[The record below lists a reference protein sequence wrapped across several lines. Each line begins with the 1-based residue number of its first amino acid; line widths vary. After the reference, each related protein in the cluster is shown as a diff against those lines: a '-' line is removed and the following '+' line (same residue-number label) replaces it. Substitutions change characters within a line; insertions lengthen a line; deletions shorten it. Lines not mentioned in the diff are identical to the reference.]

1 MKTVCMI
8 PARSGSQRIKKKNL
22 RLIDGKPLISYVLKT
37 LKDINIFDDVYI
49 NSEDEMFENIAK
61 EFNTK
66 FYKRDANLSSDS
78 ATNDQFALDF
88 INKIKCDL
96 LIQVLPTS
104 PFITKEDILKFVS
117 KFQDTNLETLISVKK
132 NQIACIYLNSPVNFD
147 KNKVNPPSQ
156 TMEPIFSYATSL
168 MGWKTKSFI
177 ENMSKFG
184 SGYHGGNGKIN
195 YYELKGISTIDID
208 EEEDFILAE
217 QIILSKKFLNNSQIK
232 RYYDD
237 NTKFSIENNVSSIL
251 KKDGVINNDL
261 FNSNKE
267 LVNLEKLIIDKPKNI
282 SWSKR
287 VVDTE
292 SNSMTIIAQ
301 LPGEGNRR
309 HYHSDWNEWW
319 YILDGQW
326 EWEIDGKVMEAKK
339 GDLVFIK
346 KNRIHKIVAKGDKM
360 AIRMAVSRSD
370 VDHIYV

>member
-1 MKTVCMI
+1 MI
-8 PARSGSQRIKKKNL
+8 PARSGSQRVKKKNL

-37 LKDINIFDDVYI
+37 LADINIFDDIYI
-49 NSEDEMFENIAK
+49 NSEDQIFENIAK
-61 EFNTK
+61 KFNIK
-66 FYKRDANLSSDS
+66 FYKRDAILSNDS

-88 INKIKCDL
+88 INNIKCDL
-96 LIQVLPTS
+96 LVQVLPTS

-117 KFQDTNLETLISVKK
+117 KIQDEDLETLISVKK
-132 NQIACIYLNSPVNFD
+132 NQIACIYRNSPINFD
-147 KNKVNPPSQ
+147 KNRVNPPSQ
-156 TMEPIFSYATSL
+156 TMEPIFSYATAL

-177 ENMSKFG
+177 QNMNKFG
-184 SGYHGGNGKIN
+184 SGYHGGNEKKN

-217 QIILSKKFLNNSQIK
+217 QIILSKKFSANFEIK
-232 RYYDD
+232 YYNDD
-237 NTKFSIENNVSSIL
+237 NKFSVENDVSSIL
-251 KKDGVINNDL
+251 KKDGVVNNDL
-261 FNSNKE
+261 FNSNE
-267 LVNLEKLIIDKPKNI
+267 EIVNLEKLIVEKPKNI

-287 VVDTE
+287 IVDTE

-309 HYHSDWNEWW
+309 HYHSNWNEWW
-319 YILDGQW
+319 FILDGEW
-326 EWEIDGKVMEAKK
+326 EWEIDGKIMEAKK

-346 KNRIHKIVAKGDKM
+346 KNRIHKIVAKGEKM

>member
-1 MKTVCMI
+1 MKIVCMI
-8 PARSGSQRIKKKNL
+8 PARSGSQRVKKKNL

-37 LKDINIFDDVYI
+37 LADINIFDDIYI
-49 NSEDEMFENIAK
+49 NSEDQIFENIAK
-61 EFNTK
+61 KFNIK
-66 FYKRDANLSSDS
+66 FYKRDAILSNDS

-88 INKIKCDL
+88 INNIKCDL
-96 LIQVLPTS
+96 LVQVLPTS

-117 KFQDTNLETLISVKK
+117 KIQDEDLETLISVKK
-132 NQIACIYLNSPVNFD
+132 NQIACIYRNSPINFD
-147 KNKVNPPSQ
+147 KNRVNPPSQ
-156 TMEPIFSYATSL
+156 TMEPIFSYATAL

-177 ENMSKFG
+177 QNMNKFG
-184 SGYHGGNGKIN
+184 SGYHGGNEKKN

-217 QIILSKKFLNNSQIK
+217 QIILSKKFSANFEIK
-232 RYYDD
+232 YYNDD
-237 NTKFSIENNVSSIL
+237 NKFSVENDVSSIL
-251 KKDGVINNDL
+251 KKDGVVNNDL
-261 FNSNKE
+261 FNSNE
-267 LVNLEKLIIDKPKNI
+267 EIVNLEKLIVEKPKNI

-287 VVDTE
+287 IVDTE

-309 HYHSDWNEWW
+309 HYHSNWNEWW
-319 YILDGQW
+319 FILDGEW
-326 EWEIDGKVMEAKK
+326 EWEIDGKIMEAKK

-346 KNRIHKIVAKGDKM
+346 KNRIHKIVAKGEKM

>member
-1 MKTVCMI
+1 MKIVCMI
-8 PARSGSQRIKKKNL
+8 PARSGSQRVKKKNL

-37 LKDINIFDDVYI
+37 LVEINIFDDIYI
-49 NSEDEMFENIAK
+49 NSEDQIFENIAK
-61 EFNTK
+61 GFNIK
-66 FYKRDANLSSDS
+66 FYKRDAILSSDS

-117 KFQDTNLETLISVKK
+117 KIQDEDLETLISVKK
-132 NQIACIYLNSPVNFD
+132 NQIACIYRNSPINFD
-147 KNKVNPPSQ
+147 QNKVNPPSQ
-156 TMEPIFSYATSL
+156 TMEPIFSYATAL

-177 ENMSKFG
+177 QNMNKFG
-184 SGYHGGNGKIN
+184 SGYHGGNGKKN

-208 EEEDFILAE
+208 EEEDFMLAE
-217 QIILSKKFLNNSQIK
+217 QIVLSKKFSATSEIK
-232 RYYDD
+232 YYNDD
-237 NTKFSIENNVSSIL
+237 NKFSVENDVSSIL
-251 KKDGVINNDL
+251 KKDGVVNNDL

-267 LVNLEKLIIDKPKNI
+267 LVNLEKLIKEKPKNI

-287 VVDTE
+287 IVDTE

-309 HYHSDWNEWW
+309 HYHSNWNEWW
-319 YILDGQW
+319 FILDGEW
-326 EWEIDGKVMEAKK
+326 EWEIDGKIMVAKK

-346 KNRIHKIVAKGDKM
+346 KNRIHKIVAKGEKM

>member
-1 MKTVCMI
+1 MKIVCMI
-8 PARSGSQRIKKKNL
+8 PARSGSQRVKKKNL

-37 LKDINIFDDVYI
+37 LSDINIFDDIYI
-49 NSEDEMFENIAK
+49 NSEDQIFENIAK
-61 EFNTK
+61 KFNIK
-66 FYKRDANLSSDS
+66 FYKRDVILSNDS

-96 LIQVLPTS
+96 LVQVLPTS
-104 PFITKEDILKFVS
+104 PFITKEDILKFVN
-117 KFQDTNLETLISVKK
+117 KIQDEDLETLISVKK
-132 NQIACIYLNSPVNFD
+132 NQIACIYRNSPINFD
-147 KNKVNPPSQ
+147 KNRVNPPSQ
-156 TMEPIFSYATSL
+156 TMEPIFSYATAL

-177 ENMSKFG
+177 QNMNKFG
-184 SGYHGGNGKIN
+184 SGYHGGNEKKN

-217 QIILSKKFLNNSQIK
+217 QIILSKKFSASSEIK
-232 RYYDD
+232 YYNDD
-237 NTKFSIENNVSSIL
+237 NKFSVENDVSSIL
-251 KKDGVINNDL
+251 KKDGVVNNDL

-267 LVNLEKLIIDKPKNI
+267 IVNLEKLIVEKPKNI

-287 VVDTE
+287 IVDTE

-309 HYHSDWNEWW
+309 HYHSNWNEWW
-319 YILDGQW
+319 FILDGEW
-326 EWEIDGKVMEAKK
+326 EWEIDGKIMEAKK

-346 KNRIHKIVAKGDKM
+346 KNRIHKIVAKGEKM

>member
-1 MKTVCMI
+1 MKIVCMI
-8 PARSGSQRIKKKNL
+8 PARSSSQRVKKKNL
-22 RLIDGKPLISYVLKT
+22 RLIDGKPLISHVLKT
-37 LKDINIFDDVYI
+37 LADINIFDDIYI
-49 NSEDEMFENIAK
+49 NSEDQIFENIAK
-61 EFNTK
+61 EFNIK
-66 FYKRDANLSSDS
+66 FYKRDAILSNDS

-96 LIQVLPTS
+96 LVQVLPTS

-117 KFQDTNLETLISVKK
+117 KIQDEDLETLISVKK
-132 NQIACIYLNSPVNFD
+132 NQIACIYRNSPINFD

-156 TMEPIFSYATSL
+156 TMEPIFSYATAL

-177 ENMSKFG
+177 KNMNKFG
-184 SGYHGGNGKIN
+184 SGYHGGNEKKN

-217 QIILSKKFLNNSQIK
+217 QILLSKKFSASSEIK
-232 RYYDD
+232 YYNDD
-237 NTKFSIENNVSSIL
+237 SKFSVENDVSSIL
-251 KKDGVINNDL
+251 KKDGVVNNDL

-267 LVNLEKLIIDKPKNI
+267 IVNLEKLIIEKPKNI

-287 VVDTE
+287 IVDTE

-309 HYHSDWNEWW
+309 HYHSNWNEWW
-319 YILDGQW
+319 FILDGEW
-326 EWEIDGKVMEAKK
+326 EWEIDGKIMEAKK

-346 KNRIHKIVAKGDKM
+346 RNRIHKIVAKGEKM